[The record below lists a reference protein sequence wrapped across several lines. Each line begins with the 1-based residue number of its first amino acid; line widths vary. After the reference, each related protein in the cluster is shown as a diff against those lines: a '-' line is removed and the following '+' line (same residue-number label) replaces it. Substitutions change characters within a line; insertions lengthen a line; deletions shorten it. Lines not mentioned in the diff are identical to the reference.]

1 MKKKKSIC
9 CLSELQIALGV
20 LCFHLIDQVTE
31 GYQVTAPAGAWSR
44 KGTGY
49 TQPPNEL
56 PRAEMLGGSGA
67 LASGGPRDAGSFS
80 SSRRERGRSDT
91 DALRGRRGLW
101 PVPVV
106 PTVYSGTTSRFPSR
120 REKSHV
126 HKCPL
131 VPKHKSCLSINCWSW
146 ITASGRAHP
155 KTEIVT
161 GSDNRHCGAWPGP
174 TSTL

>member
-1 MKKKKSIC
+1 MFSLNRSGHGRVPGNC
-9 CLSELQIALGV
+9 PCGSV
-20 LCFHLIDQVTE
+20 VTE
-31 GYQVTAPAGAWSR
+31 GYRIHAASKRTP
-44 KGTGY
+44 KG
-49 TQPPNEL
+49 
-56 PRAEMLGGSGA
+56 
-67 LASGGPRDAGSFS
+67 RDAGGFWCP
-80 SSRRERGRSDT
+80 RLRGTPRCWLIQFKSPGASRSDT

-106 PTVYSGTTSRFPSR
+106 PTVCSGTTSRFPSR

-131 VPKHKSCLSINCWSW
+131 VPKHKSCLSINCWRW

-161 GSDNRHCGAWPGP
+161 GSDNRHCGAWPGR